1 MSNLAGAGKRA
12 AFVVSEFGIDPAW
25 LGDSESALCIRK
37 GRPAL
42 LVQGWRGLDTME
54 FADLTCGLAKEYKPR
69 VMRVDAT
76 GVGAG
81 VYDRLRAMQGEGRLD
96 PAIIVEA
103 VMWGGP
109 ARNSERFANLKA
121 EHWWALHERVRA
133 RDISL
138 PRDDLLA
145 RQLKSQEFTEDAR
158 GRIAIVGKEEM
169 RRRGVPSPDRA
180 DAVVLAYAGVDDEKA
195 QGPVGVGKV
204 SGWPSWSAVKPGGVV
219 GRRGVPLSATAIGRN
234 RR

>member
-1 MSNLAGAGKRA
+1 
-12 AFVVSEFGIDPAW
+12 
-25 LGDSESALCIRK
+25 
-37 GRPAL
+37 
-42 LVQGWRGLDTME
+42 ME
-54 FADLTCGLAKEYKPR
+54 FAEVVADLAKIHKPR
-69 VMRVDAT
+69 VVRVDAT

-96 PAIIVEA
+96 PAVMVEA

-109 ARNSERFANLKA
+109 AHNSERFANLKA
-121 EHWWALHERVRA
+121 EQWWALHERVRA

-195 QGPVGVGKV
+195 QEPVGVGKA
-204 SGWPSWSAVKPGGVV
+204 SGWPSWSAVKPGGM
-219 GRRGVPLSATAIGRN
+219 GMKRGVPLSATAT
-234 RR
+234 RRR